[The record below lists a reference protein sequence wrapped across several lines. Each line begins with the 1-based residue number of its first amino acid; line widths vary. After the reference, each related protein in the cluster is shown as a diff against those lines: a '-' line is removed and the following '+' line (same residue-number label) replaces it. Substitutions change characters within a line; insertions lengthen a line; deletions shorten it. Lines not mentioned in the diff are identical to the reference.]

1 MDKKYVYIGI
11 GILILAVVIILAFAN
26 GNNPNA
32 TGNVILESSDLNS
45 NPDKL
50 TIYFFW
56 GDGCPHCA
64 TEKPFLESLKKK
76 YKEKIEVKMFETWK
90 NSDNVDLFQEVANA
104 YGIQV
109 QGVPTTFIGD
119 KNWVGYA
126 DYMSPEIEDYVK
138 YCIENKCE
146 SPLEV
151 NYEDCDDEE
160 DLCLIE

>member
-1 MDKKYVYIGI
+1 MNEKYVYAGI
-11 GILILAVVIILAFAN
+11 GVLVLVVASFFIFFN
-26 GNNPNA
+26 GNDQGI
-32 TGNVILESSDLNS
+32 TGNAVAINSASSDLTGDS
-45 NPDKL
+45 DKV

-64 TEKPFLESLKKK
+64 TEKSYLEKWQKK
-76 YKEKIEVKMFETWK
+76 YGDQIEIKMFETWK

-146 SPLEV
+146 SPLDGG
-151 NYEDCDDEE
+151 N
-160 DLCLIE
+160 